1 MFTVSDSTRISSSRI
16 SSSRTS
22 RSRIS
27 RSRISS
33 SRFFQ
38 RAALVAVLAL
48 AAACSDRD
56 SADLVLRSGN
66 IVTLDDAIPEAQAL
80 AVRDGRIVAV
90 GSDSEIDVYVG
101 SETQVIDLEGKTA
114 IPGFIEGHAHF
125 MGIGNANLQLN
136 LMDVANW
143 DEIITMVEKAVAE
156 AQPGE
161 LIRGRGWHQEKW
173 DTVPDP
179 NVDGLPFHQALSAV
193 SPDNPVIL
201 THASGHATY
210 ANAMAMELS
219 GIDGTTAD
227 PAGGEIVRD
236 ARGDPIGAFRET
248 AAGLLGAARRGAA
261 PADPRRVVELAQEEA
276 IRKGITS
283 FQDAGSSF
291 RTIDVFREMA
301 EDGSL
306 KIRLWVMVRAPLGA
320 LVERLADYRMIG
332 VGDDRLTVRAI
343 KMAIDG
349 ALGSH
354 GAWLLE
360 PYTDLP
366 ESAGLNTSDLEDI
379 AATAELAMEYDFQF
393 AVHAIGDRGNRETLD
408 MFQWAFENNPDK
420 TDLRWRIEH
429 AQHLHPDDIP
439 RFGGMQVIASMQGVH
454 ATSDGPWITERLG
467 EERVEWGA
475 YVWKDL
481 MDAGAIIANGTDA
494 PVEDVDPIA
503 SYYSTVSRRMNTG
516 QVLNAEQRMSR
527 IEALRSYTI
536 NNAFAAFEEDIKGSL
551 TVGKLADITVLSQN
565 ILTIDEDEIPN
576 TEIVYT
582 IIGGEVMYSSGR
594 D

>member
-1 MFTVSDSTRISSSRI
+1 MRRVRNPAGRLKLG
-16 SSSRTS
+16 
-22 RSRIS
+22 
-27 RSRISS
+27 
-33 SRFFQ
+33 
-38 RAALVAVLAL
+38 ALVALL
-48 AAACSDRD
+48 ILSAACSDPEP
-56 SADLVLRSGN
+56 ADLVLTNGN
-66 IVTLDDAIPEAQAL
+66 IVTVDDANPQAQAI
-80 AVRDGRIVAV
+80 AVRDGRILAV
-90 GSDSEIDVYVG
+90 GTDSEIDEYVG
-101 SETQVIDLEGKTA
+101 SGTRVIDLEGKTA

-125 MGIGNANLQLN
+125 MGVGSANLQLN
-136 LMDVANW
+136 LADVANW
-143 DEIITMVEKAVAE
+143 DEIIAMVEAAVGE

-173 DTVPDP
+173 DIPPDP

-193 SPDNPVIL
+193 SPDNPVVL

-210 ANAMAMELS
+210 ANAKAMELS
-219 GIDGTTAD
+219 GVDGNTAD
-227 PAGGEIVRD
+227 PVGGEIVRD

-248 AAGLLGAARRGAA
+248 AAGLLAPARRGAM
-261 PADPRRVVELAQEEA
+261 PADPRRVVQLAQAEA
-276 IRKGITS
+276 MRKGITS

-291 RTIDVFREMA
+291 PTIDIFREMA

-306 KIRLWVMVRAPLGA
+306 KIRLWVMVRAPVAVLS
-320 LVERLADYRMIG
+320 EKLADYRMIG

-343 KMAIDG
+343 KMGIDG

-366 ESAGLNTSDLEDI
+366 QSAGFNTSDLEDV
-379 AATAELAMEYDFQF
+379 AAAAELAMEHGYQF
-393 AVHAIGDRGNRETLD
+393 AVHAIGDRGNRQTLD

-420 TDLRWRIEH
+420 TDVRWRVEH

-439 RFGGMQVIASMQGVH
+439 RFGDMQVIASMQGVH
-454 ATSDGPWITERLG
+454 ATSDGPWIADRLG
-467 EERVEWGA
+467 DERVEWGA

-481 MDAGAIIANGTDA
+481 MNAGAIIANGTDA

-503 SYYSTVSRRMNTG
+503 SYYSTVSRRMSNG
-516 QVLNAEQRMSR
+516 QILNGEQRMSR
-527 IEALRSYTI
+527 LEALRSYTI

-551 TVGKLADITVLSQN
+551 TVGKLADITVLSQD
-565 ILTIDEDEIPN
+565 ILTVEERDIPD

-582 IIGGEVMYSSGR
+582 IIGGEVMYETGMH
-594 D
+594 

>member
-1 MFTVSDSTRISSSRI
+1 MITVHDSARISAFRVF
-16 SSSRTS
+16 R
-22 RSRIS
+22 RS
-27 RSRISS
+27 
-33 SRFFQ
+33 
-38 RAALVAVLAL
+38 ALVAVWAL
-48 AAACSDRD
+48 SAACSDNE
-56 SADLVLRSGN
+56 SADLVLRNGN
-66 IVTLDDAIPEAQAL
+66 IVTVDDTNPRAEAL
-80 AVRDGRIVAV
+80 AVRDGRIMAV
-90 GSDSEIDVYVG
+90 GSDSEIDAYVG
-101 SETQVIDLEGKTA
+101 SGTQVIDLDGKTA

-125 MGIGNANLQLN
+125 TGVGNANLQLD
-136 LMDVANW
+136 LTDVANW
-143 DEIITMVEKAVAE
+143 DEIVAMVEAAVAE

-161 LIRGRGWHQEKW
+161 LVRGRGWHQEKW
-173 DTVPDP
+173 DRIPDP
-179 NVDGLPFHQALSAV
+179 NVDGLPFHHAISAV
-193 SPDNPVIL
+193 SPDNPVLL

-210 ANAMAMELS
+210 ANAKAMELS
-219 GIDGTTAD
+219 GIDGNTTD

-236 ARGDPIGAFRET
+236 TRGAPIGAFRET
-248 AAGLLGAARRGAA
+248 AARLLAPARRGAT
-261 PADPRRVVELAQEEA
+261 PADPRRVIELAQEEA

-291 RTIDVFREMA
+291 TTIDLFREMA

-306 KIRLWVMVRAPLGA
+306 KIRLWVMVREPVTA
-320 LVERLADYRMIG
+320 LMEKLADYRMIG

-343 KMAIDG
+343 KTGIDG

-360 PYTDLP
+360 PYDDLP
-366 ESAGLNTSDLEDI
+366 ESAGLNTSDLENV
-379 AATAELAMEYDFQF
+379 AAMAELAMEHDYQF

-420 TDLRWRIEH
+420 TDLRWRVEH

-439 RFGGMQVIASMQGVH
+439 RFGDMQVIASMQGVH
-454 ATSDGPWITERLG
+454 ATSDGPWIEERLG
-467 EERVEWGA
+467 AERVEWGA

-494 PVEDVDPIA
+494 PVENVDPIA
-503 SYYSTVSRRMNTG
+503 SYYSTVSRRMNNG
-516 QVLNAEQRMSR
+516 RVLNGEQRMSR
-527 IEALRSYTI
+527 MEALRSYTI

-551 TVGKLADITVLSQN
+551 TLGKLADITVLSQD

-576 TEIVYT
+576 TQIVYT
-582 IIGGEVMYSSGR
+582 IIGGEVMYAAGL

>member
-1 MFTVSDSTRISSSRI
+1 MLTVHESAWISAFRVIRHS
-16 SSSRTS
+16 
-22 RSRIS
+22 
-27 RSRISS
+27 
-33 SRFFQ
+33 
-38 RAALVAVLAL
+38 ALVAVLVL
-48 AAACSDRD
+48 SAACSDNE
-56 SADLVLRSGN
+56 SADLVLRNGN
-66 IVTLDDAIPEAQAL
+66 IVTVDDANPRAQAL
-80 AVRDGRIVAV
+80 AVREGRIMAV

-101 SETQVIDLEGKTA
+101 SGTQVIDLDGKTA

-125 MGIGNANLQLN
+125 TGVGNANLQLD
-136 LMDVANW
+136 LTDVANW
-143 DEIITMVEKAVAE
+143 DEIIAMVEEAVAE

-161 LIRGRGWHQEKW
+161 LVRGRGWHQEKW
-173 DTVPDP
+173 DRVPDP

-193 SPDNPVIL
+193 SPDNPVLL

-210 ANAMAMELS
+210 ANAKAMELS
-219 GIDGTTAD
+219 GIDGNTAD

-236 ARGDPIGAFRET
+236 ARGAPIGAFRET
-248 AAGLLGAARRGAA
+248 AARLLAPARRGAT
-261 PADPRRVVELAQEEA
+261 PADPRRVIELAQEEA

-291 RTIDVFREMA
+291 TTIDLFREMA

-306 KIRLWVMVRAPLGA
+306 KIRLWVMVREPVTA
-320 LVERLADYRMIG
+320 LMEKLAEYRMIG
-332 VGDDRLTVRAI
+332 VGNDRLTVRAI
-343 KMAIDG
+343 KTGIDG

-360 PYTDLP
+360 PYDDLP
-366 ESAGLNTSDLEDI
+366 ESAGLNTSDLENV
-379 AATAELAMEYDFQF
+379 AAMAELAMEHDYQF

-420 TDLRWRIEH
+420 TDLRWRVEH

-439 RFGGMQVIASMQGVH
+439 RFGDMQVIASMQGVH
-454 ATSDGPWITERLG
+454 ATSDGPWIEERLG
-467 EERVEWGA
+467 AERVEWGA

-494 PVEDVDPIA
+494 PVENVDPIA
-503 SYYSTVSRRMNTG
+503 SYYSTVSRRMNNG
-516 QVLNAEQRMSR
+516 RVLNGEQRMSR
-527 IEALRSYTI
+527 MEALRSYTI

-551 TVGKLADITVLSQN
+551 TVGKLADITVLSQD

-576 TEIVYT
+576 TQIVYT
-582 IIGGEVMYSSGR
+582 IIGGEVMYAAGL

>member
-1 MFTVSDSTRISSSRI
+1 MFTVSDSTRISFSQISSSRI
-16 SSSRTS
+16 SCSP
-22 RSRIS
+22 
-27 RSRISS
+27 ISS
-33 SRFFQ
+33 SRIASSRFW
-38 RAALVAVLAL
+38 RTAVVAVLVVS
-48 AAACSDRD
+48 AACSDHD
-56 SADLVLRSGN
+56 SADLVLRNGN
-66 IVTLDDAIPEAQAL
+66 IVTLDDATPEAQAL

-90 GSDSEIDVYVG
+90 GSDSEIDAYVG
-101 SETQVIDLEGKTA
+101 SETKVIDLEGRTV

-125 MGIGNANLQLN
+125 TGVGNANLQLN
-136 LMDVANW
+136 LTDVANW
-143 DEIITMVEKAVAE
+143 DEIIAMVEEAVAQ

-173 DTVPDP
+173 NTVPDP

-193 SPDNPVIL
+193 SPDNPVVL

-210 ANAMAMELS
+210 ANAKAMELS
-219 GIDGTTAD
+219 GIDGSTAD
-227 PAGGEIVRD
+227 PVGGEIVRD
-236 ARGDPIGAFRET
+236 AKGDPIGAFRET
-248 AAGLLGAARRGAA
+248 AAGLLAPARRGVT
-261 PADPRRVVELAQEEA
+261 PADPRRIVELAQEEA

-291 RTIDVFREMA
+291 ATIDVFREMA

-306 KIRLWVMVRAPLGA
+306 KIRLWVMVRAPVAA
-320 LVERLADYRMIG
+320 LAERLADYRMIG

-360 PYTDLP
+360 PYDDLP
-366 ESAGLNTSDLEDI
+366 ESAGLNTSDLENV
-379 AATAELAMEYDFQF
+379 AATAELAMEHDYQF

-420 TDLRWRIEH
+420 TDLRWRVEH

-439 RFGGMQVIASMQGVH
+439 RFGDMQVIASMQGVH
-454 ATSDGPWITERLG
+454 ATSDGPWIEERLG

-481 MDAGAIIANGTDA
+481 MDAGATIANGTDA

-503 SYYSTVSRRMNTG
+503 SYYSTVSRRMNNG

-527 IEALRSYTI
+527 MEALRSYTI

-551 TVGKLADITVLSQN
+551 TLGKLADITVLSQN
-565 ILTIDEDEIPN
+565 ILTVDEDEIPN

-582 IIGGEVMYSSGR
+582 IIGGEVMYAAGR